1 MWGLSIVGSGGFLW
15 HIHFGYWVSY
25 LPCWLRTA
33 LFLLVN
39 VVVSEYPEGL
49 NLREQR
55 VEKTRGFNLSSS
67 RRPRISIA
75 FLPRGSV
82 REMLELL
89 DEIT

>member
-1 MWGLSIVGSGGFLW
+1 MWGLSIVGSGGFLC

-25 LPCWLRTA
+25 LPCWLRAA

-55 VEKTRGFNLSSS
+55 VGSMDEPAPIIHGWS
-67 RRPRISIA
+67 R
-75 FLPRGSV
+75 
-82 REMLELL
+82 
-89 DEIT
+89 